1 LGAVTDVEIRPI
13 TPDDDFGAQLDLGQR
28 AFGVHSA
35 QQAQSWLHVAR
46 LRAGE
51 GMFLGA
57 FAGGVP
63 AGAAMLHDMRQYW
76 LGSPVRCAGVA
87 SVKVAPEHRGMG
99 IGRLLMT
106 ERLGLIADRGY
117 PLSALFPATV
127 PIYRS
132 LGWELAGAKHEFTV
146 PARSLRELQPPDPQA
161 TAELTQAPRI
171 TRATPDDARRVIKAI
186 GRSHLEAR
194 DAGPITWDEGP
205 SRQWLDR
212 PDLYAYLAESAVGRE
227 GDDGFA
233 AYRWAGGDTREL
245 WVERVHATTPQALRA
260 LWSVIASN
268 ASVTRTVRGWTAP
281 GDPFW
286 WLTAERDATISR
298 RAMWMLRVV
307 DIQAAIEAR
316 GFPPGVTASVPLRI
330 NDKARPGNAGRWLLT
345 VDGGKG
351 ALIPNGS
358 MSSPDPLTLGP
369 RGVAALYAG
378 IPVATLRM
386 SGLASGGTPE
396 AGALLDAAFA
406 ATPFMVDDF

>member
-1 LGAVTDVEIRPI
+1 VTDVEIRPI
-13 TPDDDFGAQLDLGQR
+13 TPDDDFDAQLDLGQR
-28 AFGVHSA
+28 AFGVYSA
-35 QQAQSWLHVAR
+35 QQKESWLHVAR
-46 LRAGE
+46 LRAAQGL
-51 GMFLGA
+51 FLGA

-76 LGSPVRCAGVA
+76 LGNPVRCAGVA
-87 SVKVAPEHRGMG
+87 SVKVAPEHRGAG

-106 ERLGLIADRGY
+106 ELLALIAARGY
-117 PLSALFPATV
+117 PLSVLYPATV

-146 PARSLRELQPPDPQA
+146 PARSLRDLQPPDPQA
-161 TAELTQAPRI
+161 AAAEPAPAPRI
-171 TRATPDDARRVIKAI
+171 TRATPDDASAVTTAI
-186 GRSHLEAR
+186 GRSHREAR

-205 SRQWLDR
+205 ARQWLGR
-212 PDLYAYLAESAVGRE
+212 PDLYAYLAESAAE
-227 GDDGFA
+227 QADGFA

-245 WVERVHATTPQALRA
+245 WVERVHATTPRTLRA

-307 DIQAAIEAR
+307 DAPAAIAAR
-316 GFPPGVTASVPLRI
+316 GFPPGVSVSVPLQI

-345 VDGGKG
+345 VADGKG
-351 ALIPNGS
+351 TMIPNGS
-358 MSSPDPLTLGP
+358 LSSPGPITLGP

-378 IPVATLRM
+378 IPVAALRM
-386 SGLASGGTPE
+386 SGLASGGTPQD
-396 AGALLDAAFA
+396 GALLDTAFA

>member
-1 LGAVTDVEIRPI
+1 VTDVAIRPI
-13 TPDDDFGAQLDLGQR
+13 TAADDFGAQLDLGQR
-28 AFGVHSA
+28 AFGVYSP
-35 QQAQSWLHVAR
+35 QQAESWLHVAR

-106 ERLGLIADRGY
+106 ELLGLIADRGY
-117 PLSALFPATV
+117 PLSVLYPATV

-132 LGWELAGAKHEFTV
+132 LGWELAGAKHEFTI

-161 TAELTQAPRI
+161 AAALTQPPTIRK
-171 TRATPDDARRVIKAI
+171 ATPDDAKTVIKAI
-186 GRSHLEAR
+186 GDAHRQAR
-194 DAGPITWDEGP
+194 DSGPITWDEGP
-205 SRQWLDR
+205 ARQWLER
-212 PDLYAYLAESAVGRE
+212 PDLYAYLAQGAQGAE
-227 GDDGFA
+227 GETATDGFA

-286 WLTAERDATISR
+286 WLTAERDATVSR
-298 RAMWMLRVV
+298 RAMWMLRVADV
-307 DIQAAIEAR
+307 PAAIAAR
-316 GFPPGVTASVPLRI
+316 GFPPGVSVSVQLEI
-330 NDKARPGNAGRWLLT
+330 NDKARPENEGRWQLT

-358 MSSPDPLTLGP
+358 VSPPDPLTLGP

-378 IPVATLRM
+378 IPVATLLA

-396 AGALLDAAFA
+396 AAAQLDAAFA
-406 ATPFMVDDF
+406 ATAFMVDDF